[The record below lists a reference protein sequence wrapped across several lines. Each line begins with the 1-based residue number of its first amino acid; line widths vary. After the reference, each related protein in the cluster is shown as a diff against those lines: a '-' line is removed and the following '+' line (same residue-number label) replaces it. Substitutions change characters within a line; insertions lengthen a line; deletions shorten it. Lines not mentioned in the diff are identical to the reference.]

1 MQILVINAGSSS
13 MKYQLIE
20 TDNKTVLAKGLAERI
35 GITGGKVKH
44 QFTKNGTTGEK
55 VVEQDLPDHN
65 VAFEMITQLL
75 TDKEDAVIPSPEAIK
90 AVGHRIVHGGEKFS
104 ATQVITPEVKDT
116 IRALIPLAP
125 LHNPANLI
133 GVEAAEKFFPKAVQV
148 AVFDTAFHQTLPEH
162 AFRYAIPEK
171 FYTED
176 KIRVYGFHGTS
187 HKYVYNEAKKYLKN
201 EKLKAISIHLGNG
214 SSMAAIDENGHSVDT
229 SLGFGPLCG
238 LVMGTR
244 SGDIDPSV
252 IFHMVEE
259 MKMPLEQ
266 VKNILYKESGM
277 LGLAGSSDA
286 RDVAAKY
293 HEGDHNATLTFEM
306 YGYRIRKY
314 IGAYMAALN
323 GVDALIFTAGLGEN
337 SVLTRSY
344 ACKQLENLGI
354 ELDEQLNVEH
364 NHATAPVEIQTASSK
379 VKILIVPTNEEW
391 QIAKEVAAC
400 ISDLPT

>member
-20 TDNKTVLAKGLAERI
+20 TDDKTVLAKGLAERI
-35 GITGGKVKH
+35 GIAGSRIKH
-44 QFTKNGTTGEK
+44 QFSKEGITGEK
-55 VVEQDLPDHN
+55 VIEQDLPDHN
-65 VAFEMITQLL
+65 VAFQLITQLL
-75 TDKEDAVIPSPEAIK
+75 TDKENAVIASPEAIT

-104 ATQVITPEVKDT
+104 ETQVITPEVKDT

-133 GVEAAEKFFPKAVQV
+133 GVEAAEKFFPNAVQV

-201 EKLKAISIHLGNG
+201 DKLKAITIHLGNG
-214 SSMAAIDENGHSVDT
+214 SSMTAVDENGNSIDT

-252 IFHMVEE
+252 IFHMIEQLN
-259 MKMPLEQ
+259 MPLEKI
-266 VKNILYKESGM
+266 KNVLNKESGM

-286 RDVAAKY
+286 RDVAARY
-293 HEGDHNATLTFEM
+293 HEGDRNAALTFEM

-344 ACKQLENLGI
+344 ACKNLNGLGI
-354 ELDEQLNVEH
+354 ELDEQLNVEK
-364 NHATAPVEIQTASSK
+364 NHADAPVEIQTANSK

-391 QIAKEVAAC
+391 QIAKEV
-400 ISDLPT
+400 SELVKQS

>member
-20 TDNKTVLAKGLAERI
+20 TDDKTVLAKGLAERI
-35 GITGGKVKH
+35 GIAGSRIKH
-44 QFTKNGTTGEK
+44 QFTKDGITGEK

-65 VAFEMITQLL
+65 VAFELITQLL
-75 TDKEDAVIPSPEAIK
+75 TDKENAVIASPEAIK

-104 ATQVITPEVKDT
+104 DTQVITPEVKDT

-133 GVEAAEKFFPKAVQV
+133 GVEAAEKFFPNAVQV

-201 EKLKAISIHLGNG
+201 DKLKAITIHLGNG
-214 SSMAAIDENGHSVDT
+214 SSMAAIDENGNSIDT

-252 IFHMVEE
+252 IFHMIEE
-259 MKMPLEQ
+259 LNMPLEKI
-266 VKNILYKESGM
+266 KNVLNKESGM

-293 HEGDHNATLTFEM
+293 EAGDSNAKLTFEL

-344 ACKQLENLGI
+344 ACKNLDGLGI
-354 ELDEQLNVEH
+354 ELDEELNVEK
-364 NHATAPVEIQTASSK
+364 NHSDVPVEIQTASGK

-391 QIAKEVAAC
+391 QIAKEV
-400 ISDLPT
+400 SELVKQS

>member
-1 MQILVINAGSSS
+1 
-13 MKYQLIE
+13 
-20 TDNKTVLAKGLAERI
+20 
-35 GITGGKVKH
+35 
-44 QFTKNGTTGEK
+44 
-55 VVEQDLPDHN
+55 
-65 VAFEMITQLL
+65 
-75 TDKEDAVIPSPEAIK
+75 
-90 AVGHRIVHGGEKFS
+90 
-104 ATQVITPEVKDT
+104 
-116 IRALIPLAP
+116 
-125 LHNPANLI
+125 
-133 GVEAAEKFFPKAVQV
+133 VQV

-201 EKLKAISIHLGNG
+201 DKLKAITIHLGNG
-214 SSMAAIDENGHSVDT
+214 SSMAAIDENGNSIDT

-252 IFHMVEE
+252 IFHMIEQLN
-259 MKMPLEQ
+259 MPLDKI
-266 VKNILYKESGM
+266 KNVLNKESGM

-286 RDVAAKY
+286 RDVAARY
-293 HEGDHNATLTFEM
+293 HEGDRNAALTFEM

-344 ACKQLENLGI
+344 ACKNLNGLGI
-354 ELDEQLNVEH
+354 ELDEQLNIEK
-364 NHATAPVEIQTASSK
+364 NHADAPVEIQTVNSK

-391 QIAKEVAAC
+391 QIAKEV
-400 ISDLPT
+400 SELVKKP

>member
-20 TDNKTVLAKGLAERI
+20 TDDKTVLAKGLAERI
-35 GITGGKVKH
+35 GIAGSRVKH
-44 QFTKNGTTGEK
+44 QFTKNGASIEK
-55 VVEQDLPDHN
+55 VVEQDLPNHN
-65 VAFEMITQLL
+65 VAFEIITQLL
-75 TDKEDAVIPSPEAIK
+75 TDKEDAVIASPEAIT

-104 ATQVITPEVKDT
+104 ETQVITPEVKET

-133 GVEAAEKFFPKAVQV
+133 GVEAAEKFFPNAVQV

-171 FYTED
+171 FYAEE

-201 EKLKAISIHLGNG
+201 EKLKAITIHLGNG
-214 SSMAAIDENGHSVDT
+214 SSMTAIDENGHSIDT

-238 LVMGTR
+238 LIMGTR

-252 IFHMVEE
+252 IFHMLEQLN
-259 MKMPLEQ
+259 MPLEKI
-266 VKNILYKESGM
+266 KNVLNKESGM

-286 RDVAAKY
+286 RDVAARY
-293 HEGDHNATLTFEM
+293 NEGDPNAALTFEM

-337 SVLTRSY
+337 SILTRRY
-344 ACKQLENLGI
+344 ACKNLEGLGI
-354 ELDEQLNVEH
+354 ELDEELNVDN
-364 NHATAPVEIQTASSK
+364 NHADTPVEIQTPSGK

-391 QIAKEVAAC
+391 QIAKEVAELVAKA
-400 ISDLPT
+400 

>member
-20 TDNKTVLAKGLAERI
+20 TDDKSVLAKGLAERI
-35 GITGGKVKH
+35 GIAGSKVKH
-44 QFTKNGTTGEK
+44 QFTKNGATVEK

-65 VAFEMITQLL
+65 VAFEIITQLL
-75 TDKEDAVIPSPEAIK
+75 TDKADAVIASPDAIQ

-104 ATQVITPEVKDT
+104 DTQVITAEVKDT

-133 GVEAAEKFFPKAVQV
+133 GVEAAEKFFPNAVQV
-148 AVFDTAFHQTLPEH
+148 AVFDTAFHQTLPEY

-187 HKYVYNEAKKYLKN
+187 HKYVYNEAKKFLKN
-201 EKLKAISIHLGNG
+201 DQLKAITIHLGNG

-252 IFHMVEE
+252 IFHMIEQLN
-259 MKMPLEQ
+259 MPLEKI
-266 VKNILYKESGM
+266 KNVLNKESGM

-293 HEGDHNATLTFEM
+293 NTEDRNAKLTFEL

-337 SVLTRSY
+337 SALTRSY
-344 ACKQLENLGI
+344 ACKNLENLGI
-354 ELDEQLNVEH
+354 QLDEQLNIAK
-364 NHATAPVEIQTASSK
+364 NHPDAPVEIQTAASN

-391 QIAKEVAAC
+391 QIAKEVAELV
-400 ISDLPT
+400 SRS

>member
-1 MQILVINAGSSS
+1 MEILVINAGSSS

-20 TDNKTVLAKGLAERI
+20 TDDKTVLAKGLAERI
-35 GITGGKVKH
+35 GIAGSRVKH
-44 QFTKNGTTGEK
+44 QFTKDGITGEK
-55 VVEQDLPDHN
+55 IVEQDLPDHN
-65 VAFEMITQLL
+65 VAFELITQLL
-75 TDKEDAVIPSPEAIK
+75 TDKENAVIASPEAIK

-104 ATQVITPEVKDT
+104 DTQVITPEVKDT

-133 GVEAAEKFFPKAVQV
+133 GVEAAEKFFPNAVQV

-187 HKYVYNEAKKYLKN
+187 HKYVYNEAKKFLQN
-201 EKLKAISIHLGNG
+201 EKLKAITIHLGNG
-214 SSMAAIDENGHSVDT
+214 SSITAIDENGNSIDT

-259 MKMPLEQ
+259 MNMPLSQ

-277 LGLAGSSDA
+277 LGLSGSSDA

-293 HEGDHNATLTFEM
+293 HAGDSNAKLTFEL

-344 ACKQLENLGI
+344 ACKNLNGLGI
-354 ELDEQLNVEH
+354 ELDEELNDKK
-364 NHATAPVEIQTASSK
+364 NHPTVPVEIQTAASN
-379 VKILIVPTNEEW
+379 VKILIVPTDEEW
-391 QIAKEVAAC
+391 QIAKEVVELVKKA
-400 ISDLPT
+400 

>member
-20 TDNKTVLAKGLAERI
+20 TDDKTVLAKGLAERI
-35 GITGGKVKH
+35 GIAGSRVKH
-44 QFTKNGTTGEK
+44 QFTKNGITAEK

-65 VAFEMITQLL
+65 VAFEIITQLL
-75 TDKEDAVIPSPEAIK
+75 TDKENAVIASPEAIT

-104 ATQVITPEVKDT
+104 DTQVITSEVKDT

-133 GVEAAEKFFPKAVQV
+133 GVEAAEKFFPNAVQV

-201 EKLKAISIHLGNG
+201 DKLKAITIHLGNG

-252 IFHMVEE
+252 IFHMIEE
-259 MKMPLEQ
+259 LNMPLEKI
-266 VKNILYKESGM
+266 KNVLNKESGM

-286 RDVAAKY
+286 RDVAARY
-293 HEGDHNATLTFEM
+293 HEGDRNAALTFEM

-344 ACKQLENLGI
+344 ACKNLNGLGI
-354 ELDEQLNVEH
+354 ELDEQLNVEK
-364 NHATAPVEIQTASSK
+364 NHADAPVEIQTVNSK

-391 QIAKEVAAC
+391 QIAKEV
-400 ISDLPT
+400 SELVKKP

>member
-20 TDNKTVLAKGLAERI
+20 TDDKTVLAKGLAERI
-35 GITGGKVKH
+35 GIAGSRIKH
-44 QFTKNGTTGEK
+44 QFTKNGTTNEK
-55 VVEQDLPDHN
+55 VVEQHLPDHN

-75 TDKEDAVIPSPEAIK
+75 TDKDDAVIASPDAIT

-104 ATQVITPEVKDT
+104 ETQVITPEVKDT

-133 GVEAAEKFFPKAVQV
+133 GVEAAEKFFPNAVQV

-187 HKYVYNEAKKYLKN
+187 HKYVYNEAKKFLQN
-201 EKLKAISIHLGNG
+201 DKLKAITIHLGNG
-214 SSMAAIDENGHSVDT
+214 SSMTAIDENGHSVDT

-259 MKMPLEQ
+259 MNMPLEK

-293 HEGDHNATLTFEM
+293 KEGDRNAALTFEM

-344 ACKQLENLGI
+344 ACKNLDGLGV
-354 ELDEQLNVEH
+354 ELDEQLNVEKKH
-364 NHATAPVEIQTASSK
+364 TDEAIEIQTSTSR

-391 QIAKEVAAC
+391 QIAKEV
-400 ISDLPT
+400 SELVNKH